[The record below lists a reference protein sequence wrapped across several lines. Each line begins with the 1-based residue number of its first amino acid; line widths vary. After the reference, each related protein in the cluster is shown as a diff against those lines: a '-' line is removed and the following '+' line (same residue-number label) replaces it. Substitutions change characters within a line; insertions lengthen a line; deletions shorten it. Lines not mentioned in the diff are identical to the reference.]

1 MLLESLF
8 AGETFSG
15 RFPNV
20 SYPFLNTIKQYINE
34 EFSEGDPVVVS
45 SQISYLELVRRMK
58 QIRSRIYEDQSLKLY
73 LFPLFESFGMDPNDV
88 YVDLF
93 RLRCVPNGFHTA
105 SGSESVLYIH
115 RDPWYANPENQ
126 INLWIPI
133 TLVKP
138 GAGFAIYPSY
148 FSTPISNN
156 SHLFDYSHW
165 IETGGFQTSTHS
177 RLAEK
182 VFPKPDTFP
191 NDPHRFSVSGD
202 FGDYFLF
209 SSHHLHGTEENNQG
223 FSRFSLEIRLVLG
236 EAIRNHKG
244 PKNTDNH
251 STGTTLFDMKQIKT
265 GEILSQDI
273 IQNYVKTSAFL

>member
-15 RFPNV
+15 RCPNE
-20 SYPFLNTIKQYINE
+20 SFPFLDTIKQYINE

-45 SQISYLELVRRMK
+45 SQISYFELVERMK
-58 QIRSRIYEDQSLKLY
+58 QIRTRIYENQSLKLY
-73 LFPLFESFGMDPNDV
+73 LFPLFASFGMDSDDL

-93 RLRCVPNGFHTA
+93 RLRCVPSGFHTA

-138 GAGFAIYPSY
+138 GAGFALYPSY
-148 FSTPISNN
+148 FSKAIPNN
-156 SHLFDYSHW
+156 SHHFDYSHW
-165 IETGGFQTSTHS
+165 TETGGFQASAHA

-182 VFPKPDTFP
+182 VFPKPDFFP
-191 NDPHRFSVSGD
+191 EDSKQFSVSGD
-202 FGDYFLF
+202 FGDYFIF

-236 EAIRNHKG
+236 EAIRNNYG
-244 PKNTDNH
+244 PKNTDNR
-251 STGTTLFDMKQIKT
+251 STGTTLYEMKHLVT
-265 GEILSQDI
+265 GKPLPTTV
-273 IQNYVKTSAFL
+273 IQNYANASVLK